1 VADFRVLGAFPFSQ
15 IGVASAKET
24 GMIRVDKL
32 CIDLPGFSVKSVDL
46 SVEKG
51 EFFTLL
57 GPTGAGKTLVL
68 EAISGLAP
76 VTTGRILV
84 EDRDVT
90 HTPPEQRGIGIV
102 YQDYA
107 LFPHLNV
114 LQNITYGI
122 RYQNMDQK
130 ESQKR
135 VHRFLEALNL
145 GALRNRSVHNLS
157 GGERQRVALARAL
170 VVSPSVLLLDEPLS
184 ALDPNFREDLRKVL
198 KELHRDMG
206 ITFLMVTHDFG
217 EALFLA
223 DRAAVINQG
232 RIEQIGKTDEV
243 FQRPSTPF
251 VAEFVGMKN
260 VFEADFQGDKALF
273 GTLEIDLA
281 EPVNGAKH
289 FIAVRP
295 EDVVISREALS
306 SAAYL
311 SFKGEIQRVVDN
323 GPYYDVFIAVK
334 DTVFQAFTTKSALI
348 DTPLVSGQGVFLNM
362 KRSHFHVF

>member
-1 VADFRVLGAFPFSQ
+1 
-15 IGVASAKET
+15 
-24 GMIRVDKL
+24 MIRVDKL

-46 SVEKG
+46 SIKKG

-76 VTTGRILV
+76 VTRGRILV

-90 HTPPEQRGIGIV
+90 HTPPEHRGIGIV

-107 LFPHLNV
+107 LFPHLSV
-114 LQNITYGI
+114 FQNITYGI
-122 RYQNMDQK
+122 RYQNMDEK
-130 ESQKR
+130 ESQNR
-135 VHRFLEALNL
+135 IERFMETLNL

-198 KELHRDMG
+198 KELHRDMAM
-206 ITFLMVTHDFG
+206 TFLMVTHDFG

-223 DRAAVINQG
+223 DRAAVIHQG
-232 RIEQIGKTDEV
+232 CIEQVGKTHDV
-243 FQRPSTPF
+243 FKRPATPF

-260 VFEADFQGDKALF
+260 VFETAFQGKKALF
-273 GTLEIDLA
+273 GSLEIDL
-281 EPVNGAKH
+281 EEQVNGAKR
-289 FIAVRP
+289 FIAIRP
-295 EDVVISREALS
+295 EDVVISPEALPS
-306 SAAYL
+306 GEYL

-323 GPYYDVFIAVK
+323 GPYYDVFVGVR
-334 DTVFQAFTTKSALI
+334 DRVFQAFTTKSAFADL
-348 DTPLVSGQGVFLNM
+348 PLASGRDVILNM

>member
-1 VADFRVLGAFPFSQ
+1 
-15 IGVASAKET
+15 
-24 GMIRVDKL
+24 MIRVDKL
-32 CIDLPGFSVKSVDL
+32 CIDLPGFSIRSVDL
-46 SVEKG
+46 SIEKG

-76 VTTGRILV
+76 VTSGRIVV
-84 EDRDVT
+84 ENREIT
-90 HTPPEQRGIGIV
+90 RIAPEHRGIGIV

-114 LQNITYGI
+114 FQNITYGL
-122 RYQNMDQK
+122 RYHRMDHR

-135 VHRFLEALNL
+135 VERFIEALNL
-145 GALRNRSVHNLS
+145 GGLVNRSVSNLS

-198 KELHRDMG
+198 KELHCEMG

-223 DRAAVINQG
+223 DRAAVISQG
-232 RIEQIGKTDEV
+232 RIEQVGKTDEV
-243 FQRPSTPF
+243 FQRPATPF

-260 VFEADFQGDKALF
+260 VFEAVFQGDKAPFL
-273 GTLEIDLA
+273 
-281 EPVNGAKH
+281 
-289 FIAVRP
+289 
-295 EDVVISREALS
+295 VVKAW
-306 SAAYL
+306 
-311 SFKGEIQRVVDN
+311 N
-323 GPYYDVFIAVK
+323 
-334 DTVFQAFTTKSALI
+334 TKSR
-348 DTPLVSGQGVFLNM
+348 TLNTQL
-362 KRSHFHVF
+362 SCTAQI

>member
-1 VADFRVLGAFPFSQ
+1 
-15 IGVASAKET
+15 
-24 GMIRVDKL
+24 MIRVDKL
-32 CIDLPGFSVKSVDL
+32 CIDLPGFSIRSVDL
-46 SVEKG
+46 SIEKG

-76 VTTGRILV
+76 VTSGRIVV
-84 EDRDVT
+84 ENREIT
-90 HTPPEQRGIGIV
+90 RIAPEHRGIGIV

-114 LQNITYGI
+114 FQNITYGL
-122 RYQNMDQK
+122 RYHRMDHR

-135 VHRFLEALNL
+135 VERFIEALNL
-145 GALRNRSVHNLS
+145 GGLVNRSVSNLS

-198 KELHRDMG
+198 KELHCEMG

-223 DRAAVINQG
+223 DRAAVISQG
-232 RIEQIGKTDEV
+232 RIEQVGKTDEV
-243 FQRPSTPF
+243 FQRPATPF

-260 VFEADFQGDKALF
+260 VFEAVFQGDKALF
-273 GTLEIDLA
+273 GTLEIDLQ
-281 EPVNGAKH
+281 ERLNGAKR
-289 FIAVRP
+289 FVAIRP
-295 EDVVISREALS
+295 EDVIISGEAFGS
-306 SAAYL
+306 EEYL

-323 GPYYDVFIAVK
+323 GPYYDVFVRVR
-334 DTVFQAFTTKSALI
+334 DLVFQAFTTKNALT
-348 DTPLVSGQGVFLNM
+348 DLPLTSGRNVFLNM
-362 KRSHFHVF
+362 RRFHFHAF